1 MKHLTFIL
9 LLPLFLLLAATTA
22 AQPAAP
28 AGTEPAPAAPAP
40 TELSSAVQ
48 ADPTEKPAATPESA
62 APGNDTERPDAA
74 ATATAT
80 ADAASTDAAGPAAA
94 SQAAGTA
101 PAATPETTAISGT
114 AATSAPAA
122 TAPAATAMPSPDPE
136 IVQLKSDRGEL
147 RLEIA
152 GYGITLGNRDADES
166 KAAGNEAAAPSE
178 KPEKKPLKR
187 FHGCFGF
194 TDWEIGIPLLVNTS
208 YGPAWAGEGEF
219 LETSTR
225 KSFSFGY
232 TLLSLRYMLDRNGH
246 WWLSTGVR
254 GNIYDIVLSGKQTI
268 RYTDG
273 MIHALEL
280 DPSTKKSKLSFTTLG
295 IPLMLTCSDSDF
307 RITHRAT
314 GNHYTSYRADHKKHK
329 EKYELRGVEPWSWN
343 IGGAITYHKVGVS
356 FDYALTPLFR
366 SDVGPETHLF
376 TFGICFGF

>member
-1 MKHLTFIL
+1 MKHLAFIL

-28 AGTEPAPAAPAP
+28 AGTEPAPATPAP

-62 APGNDTERPDAA
+62 APGNDSERPDAA
-74 ATATAT
+74 AP
-80 ADAASTDAAGPAAA
+80 ADATSTDAAGSAAA
-94 SQAAGTA
+94 SQAAG
-101 PAATPETTAISGT
+101 
-114 AATSAPAA
+114 

-194 TDWEIGIPLLVNTS
+194 TDWEIGIPLLVNTT

-268 RYTDG
+268 RYIDG

-295 IPLMLTCSDSDF
+295 IPLMLTCSVSDF
-307 RITHRAT
+307 RITLRAS
-314 GNHYTSYRADHKKHK
+314 GNLYTSYRAVHKKPK

-343 IGGAITYHKVGVS
+343 IGGAITYHKIGVS

>member
-1 MKHLTFIL
+1 MKHLAFFL

-22 AQPAAP
+22 AQPAAS

-62 APGNDTERPDAA
+62 APGNDSEQPDAA
-74 ATATAT
+74 AP
-80 ADAASTDAAGPAAA
+80 ADATSTDAAGSAAA
-94 SQAAGTA
+94 SQA
-101 PAATPETTAISGT
+101 
-114 AATSAPAA
+114 
-122 TAPAATAMPSPDPE
+122 AATAMPSPDPE

-295 IPLMLTCSDSDF
+295 IPLMLTCSVSDF
-307 RITHRAT
+307 RITLRAS
-314 GNHYTSYRADHKKHK
+314 GNLYTSYRAVHKKPK

-343 IGGAITYHKVGVS
+343 IGGAITYHKIGVS

>member
-1 MKHLTFIL
+1 MKHLAFIL

-28 AGTEPAPAAPAP
+28 AGTEPAPAASAP

-62 APGNDTERPDAA
+62 APGNDSEQPD
-74 ATATAT
+74 ATAT
-80 ADAASTDAAGPAAA
+80 TDAAGPAAA

-114 AATSAPAA
+114 AATS
-122 TAPAATAMPSPDPE
+122 APAATAMPSPDPE

-166 KAAGNEAAAPSE
+166 KAAGNEAAALSE

-194 TDWEIGIPLLVNTS
+194 TDWEIGIPLLVNTT

-295 IPLMLTCSDSDF
+295 IPLMLTCSVSDF
-307 RITHRAT
+307 RITLRAS
-314 GNHYTSYRADHKKHK
+314 GNLYTSYRAVHKKPK

-343 IGGAITYHKVGVS
+343 IGGAITYHKIGVS

>member
-1 MKHLTFIL
+1 MKHLAFFL

-22 AQPAAP
+22 AQ
-28 AGTEPAPAAPAP
+28 PAAPAP

-62 APGNDTERPDAA
+62 APGNDSERPDAA
-74 ATATAT
+74 AP
-80 ADAASTDAAGPAAA
+80 ADATSTDAAGSAAA
-94 SQAAGTA
+94 SQAAG
-101 PAATPETTAISGT
+101 
-114 AATSAPAA
+114 

-232 TLLSLRYMLDRNGH
+232 TLLSLRYMLDRSGH

-295 IPLMLTCSDSDF
+295 IPLMLTCSVSDF
-307 RITHRAT
+307 RITLRAS
-314 GNHYTSYRADHKKHK
+314 GNLYTSYRAVHKKPK

-343 IGGAITYHKVGVS
+343 IGGAITYHKIGVS

>member
-62 APGNDTERPDAA
+62 APGNDSEQPNAA

-114 AATSAPAA
+114 AATS
-122 TAPAATAMPSPDPE
+122 APAATAMPSPDPE

-194 TDWEIGIPLLVNTS
+194 TDWEIGIPLLVNTT

-232 TLLSLRYMLDRNGH
+232 TLLSLRYMLDRSGH

-295 IPLMLTCSDSDF
+295 IPLMLTCSVSDF
-307 RITHRAT
+307 RITLRAS
-314 GNHYTSYRADHKKHK
+314 GNLYTSYRAVHKKPK

>member
-1 MKHLTFIL
+1 MKHLAFIL

-28 AGTEPAPAAPAP
+28 AGTEPAPATPAP

-62 APGNDTERPDAA
+62 ATGNDSERPDAA
-74 ATATAT
+74 AP
-80 ADAASTDAAGPAAA
+80 ADATSTDAAGPAAA

-114 AATSAPAA
+114 AATSVPAA
-122 TAPAATAMPSPDPE
+122 TAATAATAMPSPDPE

-232 TLLSLRYMLDRNGH
+232 TLLSLRYMLDRSGH

-295 IPLMLTCSDSDF
+295 IPLMLTCSVSDF
-307 RITHRAT
+307 RITLRAS
-314 GNHYTSYRADHKKHK
+314 GNLYTSYRAVHKKPK

-343 IGGAITYHKVGVS
+343 IGGAITYHKIGVS

>member
-1 MKHLTFIL
+1 MKHLAFFL

-22 AQPAAP
+22 AQPAAS

-62 APGNDTERPDAA
+62 APGNDSEQPDAA
-74 ATATAT
+74 AP
-80 ADAASTDAAGPAAA
+80 ADATSTDAAGSAAA

-101 PAATPETTAISGT
+101 PAATT
-114 AATSAPAA
+114 
-122 TAPAATAMPSPDPE
+122 MPSPDPE

-194 TDWEIGIPLLVNTS
+194 TDWEIGIPLLVNTT

-232 TLLSLRYMLDRNGH
+232 TLLSLRYMLDRSGH

-295 IPLMLTCSDSDF
+295 IPLMLTCSVSDF
-307 RITHRAT
+307 RITLRAS
-314 GNHYTSYRADHKKHK
+314 GNLYTSYRAVHKKPK

>member
-295 IPLMLTCSDSDF
+295 IPLMLTCSVSDF
-307 RITHRAT
+307 RITLRAS
-314 GNHYTSYRADHKKHK
+314 GNLYTSYRAVHKKPK

>member
-1 MKHLTFIL
+1 MKHLAFIL

-80 ADAASTDAAGPAAA
+80 ADAASTDAAGSAAA

-101 PAATPETTAISGT
+101 PAAPPETTAISGT
-114 AATSAPAA
+114 VATSAPAA

-194 TDWEIGIPLLVNTS
+194 TDWEIGIPLLVNTT

-232 TLLSLRYMLDRNGH
+232 TLLSLRYMLDRSGH

-295 IPLMLTCSDSDF
+295 IPLMLTCSVSDF
-307 RITHRAT
+307 RITLRAS
-314 GNHYTSYRADHKKHK
+314 GNLYTSYRAVHKKPK
-329 EKYELRGVEPWSWN
+329 EKYELRGMEPWSWN

>member
-48 ADPTEKPAATPESA
+48 ADPTEKPAATPE
-62 APGNDTERPDAA
+62 
-74 ATATAT
+74 
-80 ADAASTDAAGPAAA
+80 
-94 SQAAGTA
+94 
-101 PAATPETTAISGT
+101 TTAISGT
-114 AATSAPAA
+114 VATS
-122 TAPAATAMPSPDPE
+122 APAATAMPSPDPE

-166 KAAGNEAAAPSE
+166 KAAGNEAAAPSG

-295 IPLMLTCSDSDF
+295 IPLMLTCSVSDF
-307 RITHRAT
+307 RITLRAS
-314 GNHYTSYRADHKKHK
+314 GNLYTSYRAVHKKPK

-343 IGGAITYHKVGVS
+343 IGGAITYHKIGVS

>member
-80 ADAASTDAAGPAAA
+80 ADAASTDAAGSAAA

-101 PAATPETTAISGT
+101 PAAPPETTAISGT
-114 AATSAPAA
+114 VATS
-122 TAPAATAMPSPDPE
+122 APAATAMPSPDPE

-295 IPLMLTCSDSDF
+295 IPLMLTCSVSDF
-307 RITHRAT
+307 RITLRAS
-314 GNHYTSYRADHKKHK
+314 GNLYTSYRAVHKKPK

-343 IGGAITYHKVGVS
+343 IGGAITYHKIGVS

>member
-1 MKHLTFIL
+1 MKHLAFFL

-22 AQPAAP
+22 AQPAAS

-62 APGNDTERPDAA
+62 APENDSERPDAA
-74 ATATAT
+74 AP
-80 ADAASTDAAGPAAA
+80 ADATSTDAAGSAAA
-94 SQAAGTA
+94 SQAAG
-101 PAATPETTAISGT
+101 
-114 AATSAPAA
+114 

-232 TLLSLRYMLDRNGH
+232 TLLSLRYMLDRSGH

-295 IPLMLTCSDSDF
+295 IPLMLTCSVSDF
-307 RITHRAT
+307 RITLRAS
-314 GNHYTSYRADHKKHK
+314 GNLYTSYRAVHKKPK

>member
-62 APGNDTERPDAA
+62 APGNDSEQPDAT
-74 ATATAT
+74 ATTTAT
-80 ADAASTDAAGPAAA
+80 ADAASTDAAGSAAA

-114 AATSAPAA
+114 VATSAPAA

-295 IPLMLTCSDSDF
+295 IPLMLTCSVSDF
-307 RITHRAT
+307 RITLRAS
-314 GNHYTSYRADHKKHK
+314 GNLYTSYRAVHKKPK

>member
-1 MKHLTFIL
+1 MKHLAFIL

-62 APGNDTERPDAA
+62 APGNDSEQPDAT
-74 ATATAT
+74 ATTTAT
-80 ADAASTDAAGPAAA
+80 ADAASTDAAGSAAA

-114 AATSAPAA
+114 VATSAPAA

-295 IPLMLTCSDSDF
+295 IPLMLTCSVSDF
-307 RITHRAT
+307 RITLRAS
-314 GNHYTSYRADHKKHK
+314 GNLYTSYRAVHKKPK

>member
-28 AGTEPAPAAPAP
+28 AGTEPAPAASAP

-62 APGNDTERPDAA
+62 APENDSERPDATT
-74 ATATAT
+74 TATAT

-101 PAATPETTAISGT
+101 PAATPETTAISET
-114 AATSAPAA
+114 AATS
-122 TAPAATAMPSPDPE
+122 APAATAMPSPDPE

-232 TLLSLRYMLDRNGH
+232 TLLSLRYMLDRSGH

-295 IPLMLTCSDSDF
+295 IPLMLTCSVSDF
-307 RITHRAT
+307 RITLRAS
-314 GNHYTSYRADHKKHK
+314 GNLYTSYRAVHKKPK

>member
-1 MKHLTFIL
+1 MKHLAFFL

-22 AQPAAP
+22 AQPAAS

-62 APGNDTERPDAA
+62 APENDSERPDATTTA
-74 ATATAT
+74 A
-80 ADAASTDAAGPAAA
+80 TDAAGSAAA

-101 PAATPETTAISGT
+101 P
-114 AATSAPAA
+114 SAPAA

-295 IPLMLTCSDSDF
+295 IPLMLTCSVSDF
-307 RITHRAT
+307 RITLRAS
-314 GNHYTSYRADHKKHK
+314 GNLYTSYRAVHKKPK

-343 IGGAITYHKVGVS
+343 IGGAITYHKIGVS

>member
-1 MKHLTFIL
+1 
-9 LLPLFLLLAATTA
+9 
-22 AQPAAP
+22 
-28 AGTEPAPAAPAP
+28 
-40 TELSSAVQ
+40 
-48 ADPTEKPAATPESA
+48 
-62 APGNDTERPDAA
+62 
-74 ATATAT
+74 
-80 ADAASTDAAGPAAA
+80 
-94 SQAAGTA
+94 
-101 PAATPETTAISGT
+101 
-114 AATSAPAA
+114 
-122 TAPAATAMPSPDPE
+122 MPSPDPE

-194 TDWEIGIPLLVNTS
+194 TDWEIGIPLLVNTT

-232 TLLSLRYMLDRNGH
+232 TLLSLRYMLDRSGH

-295 IPLMLTCSDSDF
+295 IPLMLTCSVSDF
-307 RITHRAT
+307 RITLRAS
-314 GNHYTSYRADHKKHK
+314 GNLYTSYRAVHKKPK

>member
-1 MKHLTFIL
+1 MKHLAFFL

-80 ADAASTDAAGPAAA
+80 ADAASTDAAGSAAA

-114 AATSAPAA
+114 VATS
-122 TAPAATAMPSPDPE
+122 APAATAMPSPDPE

-232 TLLSLRYMLDRNGH
+232 TLLSLRYMLDRSGH

-295 IPLMLTCSDSDF
+295 IPLMLTCSVSDF
-307 RITHRAT
+307 RITLRAS
-314 GNHYTSYRADHKKHK
+314 GNLYTSYRAVHKKPK

>member
-1 MKHLTFIL
+1 MKHLAFIL

-101 PAATPETTAISGT
+101 PAATPETTTISGT
-114 AATSAPAA
+114 AATS
-122 TAPAATAMPSPDPE
+122 APAATAMPSPDPE

-232 TLLSLRYMLDRNGH
+232 TLLSLRYMLDRSGH

-295 IPLMLTCSDSDF
+295 IPLMLTCSVSDF
-307 RITHRAT
+307 RITLRAS
-314 GNHYTSYRADHKKHK
+314 GNLYTSYRAVHKKPK

-343 IGGAITYHKVGVS
+343 IGGAITYHKIGVS

>member
-1 MKHLTFIL
+1 MKHLAFFL

-22 AQPAAP
+22 AQPAAS

-62 APGNDTERPDAA
+62 APGNDSERPDAA
-74 ATATAT
+74 AP
-80 ADAASTDAAGPAAA
+80 ADATSTDAAGSAAA
-94 SQAAGTA
+94 SQAAG
-101 PAATPETTAISGT
+101 
-114 AATSAPAA
+114 

-194 TDWEIGIPLLVNTS
+194 TDWEIGIPLLVNTT

-232 TLLSLRYMLDRNGH
+232 TLLSLRYMLDRSGH

-295 IPLMLTCSDSDF
+295 IPLMLTCSVSDF
-307 RITHRAT
+307 RITLRAS
-314 GNHYTSYRADHKKHK
+314 GNLYTSYRAVHKKPK

>member
-1 MKHLTFIL
+1 MKHLAFFL

-22 AQPAAP
+22 AQPAASAGTEP
-28 AGTEPAPAAPAP
+28 APAAPAPTELSSAVQAEGTEPAPAAPAP

-62 APGNDTERPDAA
+62 APGNDSEQPD
-74 ATATAT
+74 ATAT
-80 ADAASTDAAGPAAA
+80 TDAAGPAAA

-114 AATSAPAA
+114 VATS
-122 TAPAATAMPSPDPE
+122 APAATAMPSPDPE

-152 GYGITLGNRDADES
+152 G
-166 KAAGNEAAAPSE
+166 
-178 KPEKKPLKR
+178 KKPLKR

-232 TLLSLRYMLDRNGH
+232 TLLSLRYMLDRSGH

-295 IPLMLTCSDSDF
+295 IPLMLTCSVSDF
-307 RITHRAT
+307 RITLRAS
-314 GNHYTSYRADHKKHK
+314 GNLYTSYRAVHKKPK
-329 EKYELRGVEPWSWN
+329 EKYELRGMEPWSWN

>member
-1 MKHLTFIL
+1 MKHLAFFL

-22 AQPAAP
+22 AQPAAS

-62 APGNDTERPDAA
+62 APGNDSEQPDAA
-74 ATATAT
+74 AP
-80 ADAASTDAAGPAAA
+80 ADATSTDAAGSAAA

-101 PAATPETTAISGT
+101 PAATT
-114 AATSAPAA
+114 
-122 TAPAATAMPSPDPE
+122 MPSPDPE

-194 TDWEIGIPLLVNTS
+194 TDWEIGIPLLVNTT

-232 TLLSLRYMLDRNGH
+232 TLLSLRYMLDRSGH

-295 IPLMLTCSDSDF
+295 IPLMLTCSVSDF
-307 RITHRAT
+307 RITLRAS
-314 GNHYTSYRADHKKHK
+314 GNLYTSYRAVHKKPK
-329 EKYELRGVEPWSWN
+329 EKYELRGMEPWSWN

>member
-1 MKHLTFIL
+1 MQPAPP
-9 LLPLFLLLAATTA
+9 LPLKPPGRPPP
-22 AQPAAP
+22 QP
-28 AGTEPAPAAPAP
+28 
-40 TELSSAVQ
+40 L
-48 ADPTEKPAATPESA
+48 K
-62 APGNDTERPDAA
+62 RP
-74 ATATAT
+74 
-80 ADAASTDAAGPAAA
+80 
-94 SQAAGTA
+94 
-101 PAATPETTAISGT
+101 
-114 AATSAPAA
+114 
-122 TAPAATAMPSPDPE
+122 PSPEPLPPPHPPRPPCRRP
-136 IVQLKSDRGEL
+136 IRKSYSSRATEL

-194 TDWEIGIPLLVNTS
+194 TDWEIGIPLLVNTT

-295 IPLMLTCSDSDF
+295 IPLMLTCSVSDF
-307 RITHRAT
+307 RITLRAS
-314 GNHYTSYRADHKKHK
+314 GNLYTSYRAVHKKPK

-343 IGGAITYHKVGVS
+343 IGGAITYHKIGVS

>member
-1 MKHLTFIL
+1 MKHLAFIL

-22 AQPAAP
+22 AQPAAS

-62 APGNDTERPDAA
+62 APGNDSERPDAA
-74 ATATAT
+74 AP
-80 ADAASTDAAGPAAA
+80 ADATSTDAAGSAAA
-94 SQAAGTA
+94 SQATG
-101 PAATPETTAISGT
+101 
-114 AATSAPAA
+114 

-166 KAAGNEAAAPSE
+166 KAAGNEAAAPPE

-295 IPLMLTCSDSDF
+295 IPLMLTCSVSDF
-307 RITHRAT
+307 RITLRAS
-314 GNHYTSYRADHKKHK
+314 GNLYTSYRAVHKKPK

-343 IGGAITYHKVGVS
+343 IGGAITYHKIGVS

>member
-1 MKHLTFIL
+1 MKHLAFIL

-28 AGTEPAPAAPAP
+28 AGTEPAPAASAP

-62 APGNDTERPDAA
+62 APGNDSEQPD
-74 ATATAT
+74 ATAT
-80 ADAASTDAAGPAAA
+80 TDAAGPAAA

-114 AATSAPAA
+114 AATS
-122 TAPAATAMPSPDPE
+122 APAATAMPSPDPE

-295 IPLMLTCSDSDF
+295 IPLMLTCSVSDF
-307 RITHRAT
+307 RITLRAS
-314 GNHYTSYRADHKKHK
+314 GNLYTSYRAVHKKPK

>member
-1 MKHLTFIL
+1 MKHLAFFL

-28 AGTEPAPAAPAP
+28 AGTEPAPATPAP
-40 TELSSAVQ
+40 TELSSSVQ
-48 ADPTEKPAATPESA
+48 AAPTEKPAATPESA
-62 APGNDTERPDAA
+62 APENDSEQPDATTTA
-74 ATATAT
+74 A
-80 ADAASTDAAGPAAA
+80 TDAAGSAAA

-101 PAATPETTAISGT
+101 PAATAETTAISGT
-114 AATSAPAA
+114 VATS
-122 TAPAATAMPSPDPE
+122 APAATAMPSPDPE

-219 LETSTR
+219 LGTSTR

-232 TLLSLRYMLDRNGH
+232 TLLSLRYMLDRSGH

-295 IPLMLTCSDSDF
+295 IPLMLTCSVSDF
-307 RITHRAT
+307 RITLRAS
-314 GNHYTSYRADHKKHK
+314 GNLYTSYRAVHKKPK

>member
-1 MKHLTFIL
+1 MKHLAFIL

-28 AGTEPAPAAPAP
+28 AGTEPAPAASAP

-62 APGNDTERPDAA
+62 APENDSEQPDAA
-74 ATATAT
+74 ATAT
-80 ADAASTDAAGPAAA
+80 ADAASTDAAGSAAA

-114 AATSAPAA
+114 VATS
-122 TAPAATAMPSPDPE
+122 APAATAMPSPDPE

-232 TLLSLRYMLDRNGH
+232 TLLSLRYMLDRSGH

-295 IPLMLTCSDSDF
+295 IPLMLTCSVSDF
-307 RITHRAT
+307 RITLRAS
-314 GNHYTSYRADHKKHK
+314 GNLYTSYRAVHKKPK

>member
-1 MKHLTFIL
+1 MKHLAFFL

-28 AGTEPAPAAPAP
+28 AGTEPAPATPAP

-62 APGNDTERPDAA
+62 APENDSKRPDAA
-74 ATATAT
+74 AP
-80 ADAASTDAAGPAAA
+80 ADATSTDAAGSAAA
-94 SQAAGTA
+94 SQAAG
-101 PAATPETTAISGT
+101 
-114 AATSAPAA
+114 

-194 TDWEIGIPLLVNTS
+194 TDWEIGIPLLVNTT

-232 TLLSLRYMLDRNGH
+232 TLLSLRYMLDRSGH

-295 IPLMLTCSDSDF
+295 IPLMLTCSVSDF
-307 RITHRAT
+307 RITLRAS
-314 GNHYTSYRADHKKHK
+314 GNLYTSYRAVHKKPK

>member
-80 ADAASTDAAGPAAA
+80 ADAASTDAAGSAAA

-101 PAATPETTAISGT
+101 PAAPPETTAISGT
-114 AATSAPAA
+114 VATS
-122 TAPAATAMPSPDPE
+122 APAATAMPSPDPE

-194 TDWEIGIPLLVNTS
+194 TDWEIGIPLLVNTT

-232 TLLSLRYMLDRNGH
+232 TLLSLRYMLDRSGH

-295 IPLMLTCSDSDF
+295 IPLMLTCSVSDF
-307 RITHRAT
+307 RITLRAS
-314 GNHYTSYRADHKKHK
+314 GNLYTSYRAVHKKPK

-376 TFGICFGF
+376 TFGFCFGF

>member
-62 APGNDTERPDAA
+62 APENDSEQPDAA

-80 ADAASTDAAGPAAA
+80 ADAASTDAAGSAAA

-101 PAATPETTAISGT
+101 PAATAETTAISGT
-114 AATSAPAA
+114 AATS
-122 TAPAATAMPSPDPE
+122 APAATAMPSPDPE

-232 TLLSLRYMLDRNGH
+232 TLLSLRYMLDRSGH

-295 IPLMLTCSDSDF
+295 IPLMLTCSVSDF
-307 RITHRAT
+307 RITLRAS
-314 GNHYTSYRADHKKHK
+314 GNLYTSYRAVHKKPK

-343 IGGAITYHKVGVS
+343 IGGAITYHKIGVS

>member
-1 MKHLTFIL
+1 MKHLAFIL

-28 AGTEPAPAAPAP
+28 AGTEPAPAASAP

-62 APGNDTERPDAA
+62 APENDSERPDAA

-80 ADAASTDAAGPAAA
+80 ADAASTDAAGSAAA

-114 AATSAPAA
+114 VATSAPAA

-166 KAAGNEAAAPSE
+166 KAAGNEAAAPPE

-295 IPLMLTCSDSDF
+295 IPLMLTCSVSDF
-307 RITHRAT
+307 RITLRAS
-314 GNHYTSYRADHKKHK
+314 GNLYTSYRAVHKKPK

>member
-80 ADAASTDAAGPAAA
+80 ADAASTDAAGSAAA

-101 PAATPETTAISGT
+101 PAAPPETTAISGT
-114 AATSAPAA
+114 VATSAPAA

-295 IPLMLTCSDSDF
+295 IPLMLTCSVSDF
-307 RITHRAT
+307 RITLRAS
-314 GNHYTSYRADHKKHK
+314 GNLYTSYRAVHKKPK

-343 IGGAITYHKVGVS
+343 IGGAITYHKIGVS